1 MKKAIVTGG
10 YGFIG
15 SAIVKN
21 LLSKNFIVLNI
32 DKLTYASNLN
42 NINRSEKNY
51 RNLRFL
57 KKDISDP
64 SLEKKIINFNPNFL
78 INAAAETHVDN
89 SIKSPN
95 EFINTNILGT
105 FNLIK
110 IAKKIKNKKFKFVQ
124 VSTDEVFGDLKRSK
138 KKFNVFSNYNPSSPY
153 SASKA
158 SADLLLKSWFR
169 TFDLK
174 GCIAISSNNYGP
186 NQDFEK
192 LIPKIIK
199 KCMTNQKIPI
209 YNKGKEK
216 RNWLYVEDNAEAIVR
231 VALLGKNKRSYL
243 IGSNECFENI
253 YVAKLICRI
262 FDRIKPKSKKYE
274 NKIVFVKDR
283 LGHDFKYDID
293 NSATRKE
300 LSWKCK
306 KKFKENIML
315 TINSYLTK
323 K

>member
-15 SAIVKN
+15 SAVVKN
-21 LLSKNFIVLNI
+21 LLRKNFIVLNI
-32 DKLTYASNLN
+32 DKLTYASNLG
-42 NINRSEKNY
+42 NINKKEKNY
-51 RNLRFL
+51 KNLRFL

-64 SLEKKIINFNPNFL
+64 ALEKKIINFNPDFL

-95 EFINTNILGT
+95 EFISTNILGT

-110 IAKKIKNKKFKFVQ
+110 IAKKIKNKKFKFIQ
-124 VSTDEVFGDLKRSK
+124 VSTDEVFGDLKKSN
-138 KKFNVFSNYNPSSPY
+138 KKFNDFSNYNPSSPY

-174 GCIAISSNNYGP
+174 GCITISSNNYGP

-192 LIPKIIK
+192 LIPKIIQ
-199 KCMTNQKIPI
+199 KCKNNKKIPI

-216 RNWLYVEDNAEAIVR
+216 RNWLFVEDNAEAIVR
-231 VALLGKNKRSYL
+231 VAINGKNRKSYL
-243 IGSNECFENI
+243 IGSNECYENI
-253 YVAKLICRI
+253 YVAKTICRI
-262 FDRIKPKSKKYE
+262 FDKIKPKSKLYE
-274 NKIVFVKDR
+274 DNIIFVKDR
-283 LGHDFKYDID
+283 PGHDMKYDID
-293 NSATRKE
+293 NRNTIKE
-300 LSWKCK
+300 LKWRCK
-306 KKFKENIML
+306 NNFKNNIIL
-315 TINSYLTK
+315 TINSYLN
-323 K
+323 

>member
-21 LLSKNFIVLNI
+21 LLDKNFKVLNI

-42 NINRSEKNY
+42 NISKSSNNFKNHI
-51 RNLRFL
+51 FL
-57 KKDISDP
+57 KKDIADIKI
-64 SLEKKIINFNPNFL
+64 EKKIINFNPDFL
-78 INAAAETHVDN
+78 INAAAETHVDS
-89 SIKSPN
+89 SIKNPN
-95 EFINTNILGT
+95 PFIETNILGT

-110 IAKKIKNKKFKFVQ
+110 IAKKIKNKKFKFIQ
-124 VSTDEVFGDLKRSK
+124 VSTDEVFGDLKKSK
-138 KKFNVFSNYNPSSPY
+138 KKFNLSSSYNPSSPY

-158 SADLLLKSWFR
+158 SADLILKSWFR
-169 TFDLK
+169 TFDLR
-174 GCIAISSNNYGP
+174 GCITISSNNYGP

-199 KCMTNQKIPI
+199 KCMLNQKIPI

-231 VALLGKNKRSYL
+231 VAIRGKNKKSYL

-262 FDRIKPKSKKYE
+262 FDKIKPKSKNYE
-274 NKIVFVKDR
+274 NNIIFVKDR
-283 LGHDFKYDID
+283 LGHDIKYDID
-293 NSATRKE
+293 NSVVCKE
-300 LSWKCK
+300 LKWKCK
-306 KKFKENIML
+306 NKFKYNIIK
-315 TINSYLTK
+315 TINYYLNK